1 MSAAAEPAKSA
12 FALER
17 LSMYRAAP
25 NIASR
30 MNGIQIQPA
39 TGRFSVAAA
48 PIVIT
53 IGTTNCATDAPRLP
67 PAALRPSAQPFSFC
81 G

>member
-1 MSAAAEPAKSA
+1 MIQRCGSLSAAAEPAKSA

-39 TGRFSVAAA
+39 TGRFSVA
-48 PIVIT
+48 
-53 IGTTNCATDAPRLP
+53 R
-67 PAALRPSAQPFSFC
+67 RRRS
-81 G
+81 